1 MPSLAD
7 EIEEYIK
14 LLLEQNKHQ
23 SIEIKRNHLAR
34 LFECVPSQINYVIT
48 TRFTVEQGYIVE
60 SRRGGQ
66 GYLKVKKITLEDK
79 KIQELLNE
87 ILDDLKEAPFSVAE
101 EVLNKLQKEGV
112 LGKKEAFLLKEIL
125 SPEVFSPL
133 KLDKKTEEKLRGN
146 MLRKVILALNDF
158 EFQKG
163 SETDAL

>member
-66 GYLKVKKITLEDK
+66 GYLKVKKITLQDK
-79 KIQELLNE
+79 KIQELLDDILKNLNEASFSTAEE
-87 ILDDLKEAPFSVAE
+87 ILNRLHKEGI
-101 EVLNKLQKEGV
+101 LRQKEV
-112 LGKKEAFLLKEIL
+112 FLLKEIL

-133 KLDKKTEEKLRGN
+133 KLDRKTEEKLRGN
-146 MLRKVILALNDF
+146 ILRKIILTLTDI
-158 EFQKG
+158 EF
-163 SETDAL
+163 